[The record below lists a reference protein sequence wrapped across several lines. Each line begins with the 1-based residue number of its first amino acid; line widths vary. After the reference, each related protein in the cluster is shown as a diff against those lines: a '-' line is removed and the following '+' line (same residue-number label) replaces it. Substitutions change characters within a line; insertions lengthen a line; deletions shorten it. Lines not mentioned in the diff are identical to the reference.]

1 MNKTEQKEE
10 NRLGLNS
17 KWYPQAVHT
26 HEYHLQILIKTNIY
40 IQHEK
45 IYPLRKNLAYSLQYI
60 EFLSKLNTDIYMSS
74 VLKKQNI
81 KSIVIHSATIIEAI
95 FYYLVVSNGL
105 SNTTKWA
112 KTKSISTGEYSL
124 LNNTMKN
131 EIIIYEKL
139 KEKIIAP
146 MTFDQISKKVEK
158 KKLLGKS
165 FDHYHKISAIRRLRN
180 KIHIHDSDHNFDTD
194 FNNFSNKELVLVF
207 DVLHSILISELFK
220 ESDYRKNYAFLLI
233 DS

>member
-81 KSIVIHSATIIEAI
+81 KSIVINSATIIEAI

-105 SNTTKWA
+105 SNTTNWIKA
-112 KTKSISTGEYSL
+112 KSISTGEYNL
-124 LNNTMKN
+124 LNQTIKN
-131 EIIIYEKL
+131 DITIYEKS
-139 KEKIIAP
+139 KEKIIKP
-146 MTFDQISKKVEK
+146 MSFDQISKKVER
-158 KKLLGKS
+158 KKLLGVS
-165 FDHYHKISAIRRLRN
+165 YRYYYKISAIRKLRN
-180 KIHIHDSDHNFDTD
+180 KIHIHDSEHNFDTD
-194 FNNFSNKELVLVF
+194 FNNFGNKELILVYE
-207 DVLHSILISELFK
+207 VLHSILISELFK